1 MKKPKITYN
10 PLKVGDSETI
20 TEGGSVIING
30 KELFED
36 DCAELISEMIDA
48 LIEAKINISDM
59 VDDFNNG
66 ELMRRIEHD
75 RDTTI
80 ESIDKALKKAG
91 VE

>member
-1 MKKPKITYN
+1 MKKPKIRFIPY
-10 PLKVGDSETI
+10 
-20 TEGGSVIING
+20 EGFAVKKSSG
-30 KELFED
+30 EFLD
-36 DCAELISEMIDA
+36 DDVTAEAYEEMIDA

-66 ELMRRIEHD
+66 ELIRRIEHD